1 MPEPR
6 GEGPQ
11 PFVHLQSTS
20 SSVLPGVSAETQSWW
35 SWDPRKEFG
44 GSLYLEMGRY
54 SMMLWVFHVGSSWFP
69 GMPLYPEVEGEGSCL
84 RGASRGGGGDAGSCC
99 SLGLSLIPHC
109 CPGDRRSGWTR
120 FQCYGTFSLS
130 CLLWSCKEESAVVSG
145 RLDVI
150 CELPN
155 QKPDPREQ
163 K

>member
-1 MPEPR
+1 MPEPQ

-20 SSVLPGVSAETQSWW
+20 SLVLPGVSAEMQSWW

-69 GMPLYPEVEGEGSCL
+69 GMPLYPEVEGEDSCL
-84 RGASRGGGGDAGSCC
+84 RGTSRGGGGDAGSCC

-120 FQCYGTFSLS
+120 FQCYGTFMVSPQAVCSGAARRSPLW
-130 CLLWSCKEESAVVSG
+130 CLAGWT
-145 RLDVI
+145 
-150 CELPN
+150 
-155 QKPDPREQ
+155 
-163 K
+163 